1 VSELHRLPAIDL
13 QGLLESGQV
22 SAREVTDSFLQR
34 IEQVDGAL
42 NSFLHVNQAAT
53 EVADAIDRKRS
64 AGEALPP
71 TAGLPVAEKDV
82 LCTSDMPTTS
92 GSRILKGW
100 VPPYDATVV
109 RKYRDAGMVAL
120 GKTNMDEFA
129 MGSSTE
135 HSGYGPTNNPWDLE
149 RVPGGSGGGSAAAVS
164 AFEAPVGPRK
174 RHRRVYPPT
183 GGAHRNLLV

>member
-71 TAGLPVAEKDV
+71 TAGLPIAVKDV

-92 GSRILKGW
+92 GSRILEGW

-135 HSGYGPTNNPWDLE
+135 HSGYGPTKNPWDLE

-164 AFEAPVGPRK
+164 ALK
-174 RHRRVYPPT
+174 
-183 GGAHRNLLV
+183 LQ